1 MVPGILKKNKNHVIT
16 FFTILIFYIYRV
28 YENIFPSN
36 YQQDDVSELRV
47 VFFNEFFC
55 ALDSGD
61 NHPLFTIFIWLTS
74 RLLDRP
80 EYIISLVLV
89 FLTIVSMVVLFNILK
104 DQFTIEIALFFLVVL
119 LFSPSIINYSLSLKQ
134 YSFELFATVYSLR
147 FLQKNLN
154 SEVLLQSKIKFYIVS
169 SILVLFSFVSVVPIF
184 ITIFFII
191 FESKKFNFKLILG
204 PLIALIPF
212 SGYFIRKVERVSLG
226 GYWND
231 FFITTELSSIE
242 DFYNKFYFLNSLFL
256 KSLFVENLVP
266 IIFVVYLFSIIS
278 TFFSK
283 DTILICALTGV
294 SVIMLLSILR
304 LYPLG
309 GGRTDIIFLPYLL
322 ILISGLANSIYL
334 KIRNRNTRYILF
346 IFIFLYSF
354 NGVSTTKVFYKNENI
369 ESIIFN
375 FEDKFNSNDSTI
387 IVTADQY
394 PSLLYYSQDLV
405 NSVTYQIDDCKKI
418 KPNIENLIIYD
429 NNQYFDN
436 LFEKPSIDP
445 NTIFY
450 KDQIILIGIEL
461 PGTIGKYRAVN
472 DFILKNNF
480 ELTSKTEYE
489 NGLISLEFNS
499 DE

>member
-1 MVPGILKKNKNHVIT
+1 MVPDILKKNKNHVIT

-28 YENIFPSN
+28 YENIFPTN

-47 VFFNEFFC
+47 IFINEFFC

-61 NHPLFTIFIWLTS
+61 NHPLFTMFIWFTS
-74 RLLDRP
+74 RLIDRP
-80 EYIISLVLV
+80 EYIISFVLV
-89 FLTIVSMVVLFNILK
+89 FLTIVSMVILFNIMK
-104 DQFTIEIALFFLVVL
+104 DQFTLEIALFFLVVL

-134 YSFELFATVYSLR
+134 YSFELFAAVYSLR
-147 FLQKNLN
+147 FLQENLN
-154 SEVLLQSKIKFYIVS
+154 SEVPLQSKIKFYIVS
-169 SILVLFSFVSVVPIF
+169 SILVLFSFVSVVPIL

-191 FESKKFNFKLILG
+191 FESKKFNFQLILG

-212 SGYFIRKVERVSLG
+212 SSYFIKKVERVSSG

-231 FFITTELSSIE
+231 FFIATELSSIE
-242 DFYNKFYFLNSLFL
+242 DFYNNFYFLNSLFL

-266 IIFVVYLFSIIS
+266 IIFIIYLFAIIW

-283 DTILICALTGV
+283 DTILICALAGV
-294 SVIMLLSILR
+294 SVIILLSILR

-309 GGRTDIIFLPYLL
+309 GGRTDILFLPYLL

-369 ESIIFN
+369 EPIIFTLQ
-375 FEDKFNSNDSTI
+375 DKFNSNDSTI

-405 NSVTYQIDDCKKI
+405 NSVTYQIDDCQKI

-436 LFEKPSIDP
+436 LFEKPYIET
-445 NTIFY
+445 NIIFD

-472 DFILKNNF
+472 DFILDNNF
-480 ELTSKTEYE
+480 ALTSKTEYE